1 MSKTTKNEFK
11 AILNGE
17 TFTDKEAFL
26 KRLAE
31 LRDSGN
37 FEYSCTSSV
46 VTEEDDCD
54 EVSDSE
60 FEHSETL
67 NDCEPKFRILTPGAA
82 RELKDRLNSDNLT
95 KAEKVQALLEIDE
108 TIAHFS
114 AEYAKTEKAREEL
127 KKKRTDLYL
136 EIEDKCRDFKRIDED
151 IASSLANSE
160 EIVSINRFLIDLKC
174 DIIATAPVEDEDEID
189 EQTFDKVQEFKSAVK
204 NLYHLIQKFEE

>member
-67 NDCEPKFRILTPGAA
+67 NDCEPKFRILTPGAV
-82 RELKDRLNSDNLT
+82 RELKDRLKSDNLT
-95 KAEKVQALLEIDE
+95 RTEKLQALMEIDE
-108 TIAHFS
+108 TIEHFRG
-114 AEYAKTEKAREEL
+114 EYDKTVKVREGL
-127 KKKRTDLYL
+127 KKKNTDLYL
-136 EIEDKCRDFKRIDED
+136 EIEDKCRDLKRNLED
-151 IASSLANSE
+151 YTSSLANSE
-160 EIVSINRFLIDLKC
+160 EILSINRLLIDLKC
-174 DIIATAPVEDEDEID
+174 DIIASTSVSDETDE
-189 EQTFDKVQEFKSAVK
+189 ETFNSVQDFKSAVK

>member
-54 EVSDSE
+54 EVSDLVKQCDN
-60 FEHSETL
+60 L
-67 NDCEPKFRILTPGAA
+67 NDCEPKFRILTPGEV
-82 RELKDRLNSDNLT
+82 RELKDRLKSDNLT
-95 KAEKVQALLEIDE
+95 RTEKLQALMEIDE
-108 TIAHFS
+108 TIEHFRG
-114 AEYAKTEKAREEL
+114 EYDKTVKMREGL
-127 KKKRTDLYL
+127 KKKHTDLYL
-136 EIEDKCRDFKRIDED
+136 EIEDKYRDLKRNLED
-151 IASSLANSE
+151 YTSSLANSE
-160 EIVSINRFLIDLKC
+160 EILSINRLLIDLKC
-174 DIIATAPVEDEDEID
+174 DIIASTSVSDETDE
-189 EQTFDKVQEFKSAVK
+189 ETFNRVQDFKSAVK
-204 NLYHLIQKFEE
+204 NLYHLIEKFEE